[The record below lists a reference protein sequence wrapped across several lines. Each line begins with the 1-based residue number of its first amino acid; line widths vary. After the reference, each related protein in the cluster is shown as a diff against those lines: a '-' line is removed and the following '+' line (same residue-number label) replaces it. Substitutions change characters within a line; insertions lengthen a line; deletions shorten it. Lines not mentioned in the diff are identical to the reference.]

1 MAMRKFV
8 PIVVIG
14 VVLAACSGGDESSAG
29 GARTVAI
36 LMSDDM
42 RYTPGELEFVAGE
55 TVRFEV
61 TNAGSVPHELFIAD
75 AEGQGEHAAEMAEME
90 GGIGHDEP
98 GRVRVEPGATETLE
112 YTFEESGAL
121 LGACHEPGH
130 YEAGMVV
137 AITVRPNS

>member
-1 MAMRKFV
+1 MRTFV
-8 PIVVIG
+8 PIIVIG
-14 VVLAACSGGDESSAG
+14 ALVAACSGGGGSSAG

-36 LMSDDM
+36 SMSDDM
-42 RYTPGELEFVAGE
+42 RYAPGEFEFVAGE
-55 TVRFEV
+55 TVHFEV

-75 AEGQGEHAAEMAEME
+75 AEGQEEHAAEMAEME
-90 GGIGHDEP
+90 GGVGHDEP

-112 YTFEESGAL
+112 YRFEESGEL

-137 AITVRPNS
+137 PMTVRPNS